1 MYYDFNF
8 FCHIFECF
16 LSKKKSIVKRIQLFE
31 FEDFDWFPTMW
42 RSTMTKLIVVLHKL
56 MGTKE
61 VLGDLLMNI
70 RQKNHFSRIVDMGSG
85 SGGAMPMVVEYLNEQ
100 QPESPLELLL
110 TDLHPNPQFVEKFNR
125 EQHAG
130 MSYSPTPLDAANLSQ
145 TPEGIKTMVN
155 SFHHIPP
162 DIARKIL
169 ATAQDNKQAI
179 LIYEIAE
186 NKMPTIVWALFLPLG
201 LIIVALMSI
210 VLVPFVKPLSWKD
223 ILFTWLIPVV
233 PIFYAWDGQASVP
246 RMYTF
251 DDVRSHLLPEKD
263 PNYTWEMAP
272 AKKKNGKNLGYYIL
286 GLPKC
291 V

>member
-1 MYYDFNF
+1 M
-8 FCHIFECF
+8 
-16 LSKKKSIVKRIQLFE
+16 KRIQLFE
-31 FEDFDWFPTMW
+31 FEDFDWFPAMW

-85 SGGAMPMVVEYLNEQ
+85 SGGAMPVVVEYLNEQ
-100 QPESPLELLL
+100 QPEIPVELLL
-110 TDLHPNPQFVEKFNR
+110 TDLHPNPQFVEKFNA
-125 EQHAG
+125 EQH
-130 MSYSPTPLDAANLSQ
+130 MNMLYNPTPLDASNLSQ
-145 TPEGIKTMVN
+145 APEGIKTMVN

-162 DIARKIL
+162 DTARKIL
-169 ATAQDNKQAI
+169 ATAQENKQAI

-201 LIIVALMSI
+201 LIIVALMAI
-210 VLVPFVKPLSWKD
+210 VLVPFVKPLNWKD

-233 PIFYAWDGQASVP
+233 PIFYAWDGQASMP

-251 DDVRSHLLPEKD
+251 DDVQAYLLPEKD

-286 GLPKC
+286 GLPK
-291 V
+291 